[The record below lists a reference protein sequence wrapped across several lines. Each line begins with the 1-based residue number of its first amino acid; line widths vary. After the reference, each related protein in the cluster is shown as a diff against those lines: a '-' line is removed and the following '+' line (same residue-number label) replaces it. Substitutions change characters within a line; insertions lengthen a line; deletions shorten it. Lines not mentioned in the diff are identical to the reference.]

1 MSNQQTLNGYYGRI
15 LNSDYS
21 RGLKSRI
28 AECIQHFQV
37 FDDLGTPA
45 IPYIAAWQE
54 KRNVIWYEFVS
65 RQLIQ
70 LLDCNHSDA
79 HLPKNAQTQRPSGS
93 DPAEQ

>member
-1 MSNQQTLNGYYGRI
+1 MSDQHTPDGYYGRI
-15 LNSDYS
+15 LNGNYS

-37 FDDLGTPA
+37 FDELGTPA

-65 RQLIQ
+65 WQLIQ
-70 LLDCNHSDA
+70 LLGCNPADASD
-79 HLPKNAQTQRPSGS
+79 K
-93 DPAEQ
+93 